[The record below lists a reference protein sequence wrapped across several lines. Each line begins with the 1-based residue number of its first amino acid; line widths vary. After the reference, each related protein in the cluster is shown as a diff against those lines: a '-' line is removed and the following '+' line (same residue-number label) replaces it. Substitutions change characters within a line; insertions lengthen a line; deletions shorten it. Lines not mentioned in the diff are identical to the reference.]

1 MAFSRQTVKINT
13 KITDAE
19 QIKTMVQHIIDFTNK
34 HDIRFILGCDEQN
47 KLFSTYEVEGITSAY
62 CKGMVAEVK
71 QMLKDAFKCKLDV
84 VFYAY

>member
-34 HDIRFILGCDEQN
+34 HDIRFILGYDEQN
-47 KLFSTYEVEGITSAY
+47 KLFSTYEVEGITSTY